1 MDNKKRSLKHY
12 LILFIGIYILFCIF
26 TQSFLWLPNSFF
38 YLFNKDKE
46 ILAIDDS
53 HITVQYNNSTV
64 SDIIACENKCILN
77 YDINYL
83 SIGGK
88 LYNSYSNI
96 TAILNDEF
104 PLEVDKDNKENN
116 FIWNDIYKTDTFVA
130 RLKMDN
136 IPLKQGENKITV
148 SSNNKV
154 DSLLF
159 YYNK

>member
-1 MDNKKRSLKHY
+1 MVGKNKTQ
-12 LILFIGIYILFCIF
+12 ILPSENFSIPLEEYE
-26 TQSFLWLPNSFF
+26 
-38 YLFNKDKE
+38 D
-46 ILAIDDS
+46 
-53 HITVQYNNSTV
+53 
-64 SDIIACENKCILN
+64 ENKCILN

-148 SSNNKV
+148 SSNNKA

-159 YYNK
+159 YYNKIWICRGEKNDSRFTVC